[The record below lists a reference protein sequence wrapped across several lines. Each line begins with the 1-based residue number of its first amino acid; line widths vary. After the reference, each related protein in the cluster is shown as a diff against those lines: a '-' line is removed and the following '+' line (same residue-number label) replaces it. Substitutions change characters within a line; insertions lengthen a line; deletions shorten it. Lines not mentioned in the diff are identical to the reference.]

1 MLPWGR
7 MGRPEEIARGVVFL
21 SDPASEYITGG
32 NLLIDG
38 GNTLPWWARNGV
50 AVPS

>member
-1 MLPWGR
+1 M
-7 MGRPEEIARGVVFL
+7 
-21 SDPASEYITGG
+21 TGA

-38 GNTLPWWARNGV
+38 GNTLPWWARSGM

>member
-1 MLPWGR
+1 
-7 MGRPEEIARGVVFL
+7 MGRPEDIARGVVFL
-21 SDPASEYITGG
+21 SDPASEYMTGA

-38 GNTLPWWARNGV
+38 GNTLPWWARSGM